1 MNSQER
7 PPVFSAKLVLGLV
20 VIAVGLILL
29 LDSLHWYEA
38 WHLLA
43 WWPLALAAFGLAR
56 LVQDGPL
63 SLRGHVWLG
72 FAVAGFISQ
81 FGPWGLLDRWW
92 PAFLVWGGTI
102 VTLRALFPH
111 LKPVRK
117 PGTPPPSPSDAVSC
131 DPGPESDPKQ
141 VQP

>member
-1 MNSQER
+1 MNIQER
-7 PPVFSAKLVLGLV
+7 PPVFSPKLVLGLV
-20 VIAVGLILL
+20 VIATGLILL
-29 LDSLHWYEA
+29 LDSLHWYDA

-81 FGPWGLLDRWW
+81 FGPWGLLERWW
-92 PAFLVWGGTI
+92 PGFLVWGGAV
-102 VTLRALFPH
+102 VTLRAIFPQ
-111 LKPVRK
+111 PRRTRRRQ
-117 PGTPPPSPSDAVSC
+117 GNPPSPSPEVSC
-131 DPGPESDPKQ
+131 DPEPDPTQ
-141 VQP
+141 VKP